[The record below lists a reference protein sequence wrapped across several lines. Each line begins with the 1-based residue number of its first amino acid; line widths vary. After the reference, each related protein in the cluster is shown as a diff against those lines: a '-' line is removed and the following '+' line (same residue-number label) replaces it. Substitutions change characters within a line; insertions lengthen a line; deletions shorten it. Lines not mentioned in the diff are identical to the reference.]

1 MSSRRK
7 RREGYIGS
15 DGRCPLKLVVDASFW
30 PVRCGTRYSVDLFTR
45 GAWQNHTAFPIL
57 RIPSSVLAIF
67 NLNIKVGPSFTPR
80 RERISTPALL
90 LDQPSPVSK
99 TVNHQFYPCESN
111 KSPVLKSSSHP
122 SFKSSSP
129 YSPKRLR
136 FESQSYADGVRLR
149 PTTCP
154 SFCQSQ
160 EEYTSA
166 TTIPP

>member
-30 PVRCGTRYSVDLFTR
+30 PVRCGTSTR
-45 GAWQNHTAFPIL
+45 SIYLHVEHGRTTPPSRFYVFPRRSWRSLIS
-57 RIPSSVLAIF
+57 ISKWVPPS
-67 NLNIKVGPSFTPR
+67 R

-111 KSPVLKSSSHP
+111 KSPVLKSSSQP

-136 FESQSYADGVRLR
+136 FGSQSYADGVRLR
-149 PTTCP
+149 QTTCP